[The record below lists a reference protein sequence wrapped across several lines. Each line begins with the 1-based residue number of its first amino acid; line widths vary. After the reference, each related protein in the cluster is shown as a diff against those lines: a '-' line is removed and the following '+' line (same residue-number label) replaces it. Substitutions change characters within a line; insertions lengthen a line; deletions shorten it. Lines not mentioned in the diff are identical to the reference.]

1 MSAVSLLCAIIAH
14 GSKVTSGFHQDNR
27 GFAAL
32 VRHGF
37 LREAGVV
44 SSVVCDQCDDPHSAR
59 IVFENGE
66 NGYYCP
72 ELGFIPLNPELSTA
86 FLPDLPKLVE
96 RLADAFEC
104 RQRKS
109 SSLHG
114 QTWRIGAVP
123 TLSEPVMLYFHPS
136 LVSDD
141 DARDLQNALGREARS
156 DWRLVVTTRGSVP
169 MAGYSAVQLDDL
181 VEIDAETGDLISI
194 ADPGM
199 LAGAPRKN
207 PGGRPNE
214 HGSLLKPLI
223 ESRIRAGDAH
233 DGINAEARAILSAF
247 HAVYPDKLI
256 PSDSA
261 IKRYIRKARGG
272 S

>member
-1 MSAVSLLCAIIAH
+1 MSEVLLLCKVIAH
-14 GSKVTSGFHQDNR
+14 GGKVTSGFHKCER

-59 IVFENGE
+59 IIFEGGS

-72 ELGFIPLNPELSTA
+72 ELGFVPLTPKLSTA

-104 RQRKS
+104 RQRRS

-114 QTWRIGAVP
+114 QTWRVGSVATV
-123 TLSEPVMLYFHPS
+123 SETVMLYFHPS
-136 LVSDD
+136 LGSDD
-141 DARDLQNALGREARS
+141 DARDVQSALGGEARS
-156 DWRLVVTTRGSVP
+156 DWRLVVTSWGSFPV
-169 MAGYSAVQLDDL
+169 AGCSTAQLDDL
-181 VEIDAETGDLISI
+181 VEIDAETGVLTLI
-194 ADPGM
+194 ADPGT
-199 LAGAPRKN
+199 LAGVPRKN
-207 PGGRPNE
+207 TGGRPSE
-214 HGSLLKPLI
+214 HGLLIKPLI
-223 ESRIRAGDAH
+223 EQRIRAGETLDAV
-233 DGINAEARAILSAF
+233 NAEARAILSAF
-247 HAVYPDKLI
+247 HDAYPDKPI

-261 IKRYIRKARGG
+261 IKRYIREARGG